1 MTTDSLFIF
10 LLFFFVKYFENHSRE
25 DFIYDLACCVYAKL
39 LSIGGCYM
47 NRQFF
52 EMVEANPIIA
62 AVKDSEGLER
72 CCSLEDIKV
81 VFILFGDICT
91 ISGIVKRIK
100 EAGKT
105 AVVHIDLIG
114 GLNAKEIAVD
124 FIRDHTQADGIISTK
139 PTLIRRAKELSMYT
153 VLRYFL
159 IDSMAL
165 ENIRQQQYG
174 VRPDFLEVLPGV
186 MPRIIG
192 KICQSSKV
200 PIIAGGLIS
209 DKESALA
216 ALSAGAVAVSTTN
229 TDVWVM

>member
-1 MTTDSLFIF
+1 
-10 LLFFFVKYFENHSRE
+10 
-25 DFIYDLACCVYAKL
+25 
-39 LSIGGCYM
+39 M

-62 AVKDSEGLER
+62 AVKDPEGLER
-72 CCSLEDIKV
+72 CCGLEDIKV

-91 ISGIVKRIK
+91 ISGIVKQIK
-100 EAGKT
+100 DAGKT

-174 VRPDFLEVLPGV
+174 VWPDFIEVLPGV

-209 DKESALA
+209 DKESAMA

-229 TDVWVM
+229 ADVWVM